1 MTLQHIFDGYP
12 AWVAPTVSFG
22 LAFVL
27 AAVIADLFARL
38 LRIPL
43 VRLLGAGRADL
54 RSPIVRRPVRIVRLV
69 TFLLLFALF
78 FTPALQMSGVRT
90 GVGLDASTLANWL
103 LGSGLRVTLILLLA
117 WSVVRIVS
125 LVVARVTRDI
135 EASGGPQAAE
145 RAKRVRTLGNMAR
158 NTLGFVLA
166 GAALM
171 MILRELS
178 IDIVPLLTGAGI
190 LGLAVGF
197 GAQTLVKDFISGF
210 FLILEDQVRV
220 GDAAVINGTS
230 GLVEAITLRTIV
242 LRDQEGTVHVFPNG
256 SITTLSNRSKDFSYF
271 VLDVSVAYRED
282 PDRVME
288 ALRDT
293 GATLQV
299 DPAFGPSI
307 LEPLEILGVEAFA
320 ESALTIRARIKTVP
334 LKQWEVGRELRKR
347 VKLAFDARGIEI
359 PYPHRTVHVTS
370 VPPGTPG
377 AGAPG
382 HPAPDASAVS
392 RQ

>member
-1 MTLQHIFDGYP
+1 MTLQHVFHGYP
-12 AWVAPTVSFG
+12 AWVGPTMSFG

-27 AAVIADLFARL
+27 AVAIGELVARL
-38 LRIPL
+38 VRVPL
-43 VRLLGAGRADL
+43 VRLLEGGRADL
-54 RSPIVRRPVRIVRLV
+54 RAPIVRRPVRIVRLV
-69 TFLLLFALF
+69 TFLIAFAVLVA
-78 FTPALQMSGVRT
+78 PALQLSGVRT

-103 LGSGLRVTLILLLA
+103 LRSGLRIALIVLLA

-125 LVVARVTRDI
+125 LAVTRIARDI
-135 EASGGPQAAE
+135 ESSGGLQGAE

-158 NTLGFVLA
+158 NTVGVMLA

-171 MILRELS
+171 MVLRELN

-197 GAQTLVKDFISGF
+197 GAQTLVKDIISGF

-220 GDAAVINGTS
+220 GDAAVINGTG

-271 VLDVSVAYRED
+271 VLDASVAYRED
-282 PDRVME
+282 PDRVMDILRE
-288 ALRDT
+288 VGSALQ
-293 GATLQV
+293 A
-299 DPAFGPSI
+299 DPIFGPSI
-307 LEPLEILGVEAFA
+307 MEPLEILGVEAFA
-320 ESALTIRARIKTVP
+320 ESAVTIRARIKTLP

-347 VKLAFDARGIEI
+347 VKLAFDVRGIEI
-359 PYPHRTVHVTS
+359 PFPHRTLVFAS
-370 VPPGTPG
+370 PPPGTPG
-377 AGAPG
+377 APA
-382 HPAPDASAVS
+382 HPAPDASAAA